1 MLGSL
6 IVTPFLPGDQKAD
19 HGKVC
24 NITANNDT
32 GAVTGGNYSVDLAE
46 ADKLPNL
53 IWPFT
58 IIAAVNVFCALSYLC
73 LGKKKIILLSINHS
87 FFFKLFLAF
96 QCQYTQLSAKKNPTR
111 LRVQIMKISAS
122 KIQELFIFSRFSILH
137 FLAEWKDSFKVKHLH
152 LVFVVHTY

>member
-32 GAVTGGNYSVDLAE
+32 GAVSGNFTLDLAE

-73 LGKKKIILLSINHS
+73 LGKKKIILLFMNNP
-87 FFFKLFLAF
+87 FFFL
-96 QCQYTQLSAKKNPTR
+96 
-111 LRVQIMKISAS
+111 
-122 KIQELFIFSRFSILH
+122 
-137 FLAEWKDSFKVKHLH
+137 
-152 LVFVVHTY
+152 